1 MHHADAVAVGIGEL
15 EGEHEL
21 GFASLH
27 DLSLFLRNMII
38 PVGMQNRMDEQVCEM
53 RAELLVLL
61 RCLTLDDGT
70 QIATSA
76 VTSGSVV

>member
-61 RCLTLDDGT
+61 RCPRSTTGT